1 MLIIGKSNKEN
12 YMRIVKVILIFL
24 VLLISCQSPKD
35 KAKDE
40 EKFSWNAGISAP
52 KNYTY
57 GAPFVEYSYQGKG
70 IGGASANI
78 ASAQGWGITSGSYTG
93 GDKFTPVP
101 DSVFVKWR
109 CGFDLINY
117 EGGFKLPRKKILE
130 LFSKGIIDPFSGR
143 KEDYTVLAAGM
154 APGGNVT
161 IWMQASGIN
170 TEIVK
175 FKAKKISQDG
185 RYDPHTVTLWSSK
198 GYEAKDILKY
208 INFHGVPYE
217 IWEIGEKVYDYDIVF
232 SNEDELIN
240 YDRRITGYSKDGSL
254 ISSNSDKTS
263 FATLEWDKKF
273 DARDNSKKY
282 KNKLPVH
289 IFVQRSTKDNKQWCD
304 AEIVLPN
311 NFETVFNKAYIDTK
325 TSKREHYNRI
335 IIGLDKEDKDLPY
348 LMGHIWIS
356 GQNRQ
361 KEIMRFRAVKFDTI
375 SRKFLVSKY
384 SIPKGFIFPKWEKGK
399 EPLSKPDVDYW
410 QEQ

>member
-1 MLIIGKSNKEN
+1 
-12 YMRIVKVILIFL
+12 MRIVNFIFL
-24 VLLISCQSPKD
+24 LLGLLISCQSPKD
-35 KAKDE
+35 KAREE
-40 EKFSWNAGISAP
+40 EKFRWNAGISAP
-52 KNYTY
+52 KYY
-57 GAPFVEYSYQGKG
+57 PSAPFVEFLYQGKSVA
-70 IGGASANI
+70 GASTGAGN
-78 ASAQGWGITSGSYTG
+78 GWGITSGGFTG
-93 GDKFTPVP
+93 GDVFKPVP
-101 DSVFVKWR
+101 DSVFVSWK
-109 CGFDLINY
+109 CGVDNLLY
-117 EGGFKLPRKKILE
+117 KGGFRLPRKKMLA
-130 LFSKGIIDPFSGR
+130 LFNKGTTDT
-143 KEDYTVLAAGM
+143 YTGQNEEYSTLVAGT

-161 IWMQASGIN
+161 IWMKSGPII
-170 TEIVK
+170 TEIIR
-175 FKAKKISQDG
+175 FKAENKGIYNEGSKKQQKIMDELY
-185 RYDPHTVTLWSSK
+185 RSK
-198 GYEAKDILKY
+198 EF
-208 INFHGVPYE
+208 INSETNVYQYFHGVPYK
-217 IWEIGEKVYDYDIVF
+217 IWETGEKEYNYDIVF
-232 SNEDELIN
+232 SNEDEFIK

-282 KNKLPVH
+282 KNKFPVH

-356 GQNRQ
+356 GQNKQ

-384 SIPKGFIFPKWEKGK
+384 SIPKGFVFPKWEKGK
-399 EPLSKPDVDYW
+399 EPLNTPDIDYW